1 MILTGGLGT
10 RLLPASKAVPK
21 SLLPVLDGPMI
32 QLGVEELVSSG
43 IRDIIFVVG
52 PDMEAI
58 QRHFSENSSV
68 DRAIDSRSITSL
80 DNLNQIISQVK
91 FTFIVQDQ
99 PLGTGH
105 AVLLTKPVVND
116 EPFLVVLPDDVVQT
130 KQSPLPHMLKQF
142 DSLNASIISAFEVP
156 RKEVNRYG
164 IIRLKESHGGH
175 WLVEEVVEKPSPRN
189 APSNMAIMGLYL
201 LTPAIFSCLER
212 TPPGVSD
219 EIWLTDAISI
229 LLKEQPL
236 YAHLFDGERHDGGTI
251 LGLLRM
257 SIEKALRDKG
267 VQKEVLHML
276 KELVQVYEC
285 QVRE

>member
-21 SLLPVLDGPMI
+21 SLLPVLDVPMV

-43 IRDIIFVVG
+43 IHDIIFVVG

-58 QRHFSENSSV
+58 QRHFSENIKL
-68 DRAIDSRSITSL
+68 DREIDSRSIPPL
-80 DNLNQIISQVK
+80 DDLNQIISQVK
-91 FTFIVQDQ
+91 FTFIVQEQ

-105 AVLLTKPVVND
+105 AVLLTEPVVNN
-116 EPFLVVLPDDVVQT
+116 EPFLVVLPDDVVQA
-130 KQSPLPHMLKQF
+130 KQSPLPQMLKQF
-142 DSLNASIISAFEVP
+142 NSLNASIISAFEVP
-156 RKEVNRYG
+156 HKEVNRYG
-164 IIRLKESHGGH
+164 IIRLKESHVGP
-175 WLVEEVVEKPSPRN
+175 WLVEEVVEKPSLRN
-189 APSNMAIMGLYL
+189 APSNMAIMGRYL
-201 LTPAIFSCLER
+201 LTADIFSCLER
-212 TPPGVSD
+212 TPPGVAG

-236 YAHLFDGERHDGGTI
+236 YAHLFNGERHDGGTV

-267 VQKEVLHML
+267 IQKQASHML
-276 KELVQVYEC
+276 KELLQAHERQVGE
-285 QVRE
+285 